1 LAQAAGLA
9 SGPAAAGVVSRDTF
23 AHTEAA
29 ASGVNPVENDGNDP
43 KDLAIEPVERDAG
56 VDRGIAPLVKVGIVF
71 GMLCGAL
78 ALLWFSTTAD
88 DAFVYSK
95 LVDEVMTHPDAWKSR
110 PVRVEGDLKQG
121 SIEFREHP
129 CEYRFVI
136 GTKGHEMPVRFA
148 QCIVP
153 DTFKD
158 GMGLKVTV
166 QGKLNDEGY
175 FAADQVI
182 PRCPS
187 KYEMDQAAKR
197 GEKMPHSMP
206 VPPRATGD
214 GV

>member
-1 LAQAAGLA
+1 MKQDASDAQQPDEGI
-9 SGPAAAGVVSRDTF
+9 P
-23 AHTEAA
+23 
-29 ASGVNPVENDGNDP
+29 
-43 KDLAIEPVERDAG
+43 PVERGDEG
-56 VDRGIAPLVKVGIVF
+56 EGESRGISPLLKVGIVF
-71 GMLCGAL
+71 AMLGGAI
-78 ALLWFSTTAD
+78 ALLWFSTTAE

-95 LVDEVMTHPDAWKSR
+95 LVDEVMVDPGAWKSR

-121 SIEFREHP
+121 SIQFREHP
-129 CEYRFVI
+129 CEWRFVI
-136 GTKGHEMPVRFA
+136 GSKGHEMPVRFP

-166 QGKLNDEGY
+166 QGRLNDEGF

-187 KYEMDQAAKR
+187 KYEMQQAQQR
-197 GEKMPHSMP
+197 GEKMPHMA
-206 VPPRATGD
+206 PPKVLGTD